1 MSDLP
6 RVYPAPA
13 ETWTGPDENPQP
25 VRRRVAG
32 TLGWALYCVALAV
45 VAIVFPAAFPWALGV
60 VGACLAVHAVVMV
73 AHAIRARR
81 TARASVG

>member
-6 RVYPAPA
+6 RVYPVPA

-32 TLGWALYCVALAV
+32 TLGWALYCIALAV
-45 VAIVFPAAFPWALGV
+45 VAIMFPAAFPWVLGAIGV
-60 VGACLAVHAVVMV
+60 VVLVQVAVVV
-73 AHAIRARR
+73 TRALRARR
-81 TARASVG
+81 TARARTS